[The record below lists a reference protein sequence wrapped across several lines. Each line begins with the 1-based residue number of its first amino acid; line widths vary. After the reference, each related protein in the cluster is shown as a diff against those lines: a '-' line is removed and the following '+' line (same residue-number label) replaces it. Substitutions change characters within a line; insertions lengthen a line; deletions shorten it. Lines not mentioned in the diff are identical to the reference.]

1 MGLSPVMSVAKDFSG
16 IRSRR
21 DFGTDRHFHVT
32 LQRWQTA
39 GERPELGLVGVSP
52 CCPSAKRRLAMQRAP
67 PQPIFLPSPVTR
79 AELGAPAGCHLSPA
93 GRHWGEAGGEREGTA
108 PPCLLPVSGTVTQQ
122 RLFTLAAAAGSVVP
136 RF

>member
-21 DFGTDRHFHVT
+21 DFVADRYFHVT
-32 LQRWQTA
+32 LQRGQTA

-67 PQPIFLPSPVTR
+67 PQSIFNNYQLMANLFHLICPTSQFSNKSRYYVIQKNEIHDKPSIFLFFGHHDYGCRHQSMCISPQV
-79 AELGAPAGCHLSPA
+79 L
-93 GRHWGEAGGEREGTA
+93 
-108 PPCLLPVSGTVTQQ
+108 TV
-122 RLFTLAAAAGSVVP
+122 
-136 RF
+136 